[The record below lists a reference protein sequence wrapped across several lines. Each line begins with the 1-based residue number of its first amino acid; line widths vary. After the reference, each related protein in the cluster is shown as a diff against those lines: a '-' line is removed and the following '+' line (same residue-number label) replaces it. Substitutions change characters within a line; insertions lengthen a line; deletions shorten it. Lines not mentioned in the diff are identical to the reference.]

1 MISAAIEQ
9 YSPVSSTESSAGT
22 VRRVPITLIDY
33 SPTNPRT
40 SFDERGLHELA
51 ASIKSMGLLQPVTVR
66 PKAEGRYEVI
76 AGERRTRA
84 HVLAQLDTIDVI
96 VRDMADSDVLTAQ
109 TIENLQRADLTPIE
123 EADGFALLLSQDE
136 PPITVAELA
145 TRIGKSVGYVRSRVQ
160 LTHLVDEAKT
170 ALRANTLSLR
180 VALHIARLTEAD
192 QGDILPWATEMD
204 DWNGH
209 RPGERQV
216 ADEIE
221 RRYFLDLARTP
232 FDTKDATLVEGKPA
246 CVACPLRTGFDP
258 SLFPDIKKKDTCTD
272 RACFNAKRD
281 AHVTQVVQ
289 VQIGRA
295 QRKDKAT
302 PPPIVLLSA
311 GWETPRIEHFV
322 DTGDDDS
329 VVSFESFKQNEY
341 VIVRRGENCEHTRPG
356 VLVDGA
362 DAGKVQRICTD
373 AACKTH
379 RTFHVKS
386 PDTEDYRAKERE
398 RMKKLQQERVVLR
411 RVLDASIAAMPM
423 EQGVTLGRLDLQ
435 FVATAMVKR
444 FWYEHIKQMAKAR
457 GIEPAKP
464 KYGSPDYIGAMCTY
478 IEGLSET
485 EVLRFLMDLSLSS
498 DAWPTN
504 YGTDKPE
511 QLLALAK
518 RVGVDVA
525 AIRTEVHTAARAKAK
540 GSKKKTRTSKKVVS
554 KQGKG
559 SPHTE

>member
-1 MISAAIEQ
+1 MISAT
-9 YSPVSSTESSAGT
+9 TESSAGT

-145 TRIGKSVGYVRSRVQ
+145 IRIGKSVGYVRSRVQ
-160 LTHLVDEAKT
+160 LTHLVDEAKA

-180 VALHIARLTEAD
+180 VALQIARLTEVD
-192 QGDILPWATEMD
+192 QRDVLPWATETD

-216 ADEIE
+216 ADQIE
-221 RRYFLDLARTP
+221 QRYFLDLARAP
-232 FDTKDATLVEGKPA
+232 FDTKDTTLVEGKPA
-246 CVACPLRTGFDP
+246 CAACPLRTGFDP

-272 RACFNAKRD
+272 RACFTAKRD
-281 AHVTQVVQ
+281 AHVTQVVH
-289 VQIGRA
+289 VQIERA
-295 QRKDKAT
+295 QRKDIT
-302 PPPIVLLSA
+302 NPPPIAFVSA
-311 GWETPRIEHFV
+311 GWESPEIEHLV
-322 DTGDDDS
+322 GMGDEDS
-329 VVSFESFKQNEY
+329 RVSFESFKQSEY
-341 VIVRRGENCEHTRPG
+341 VIVKRGENCEHTRPG
-356 VLVDGA
+356 VLVDGP
-362 DAGKVQRICTD
+362 DAGKVLRICTD
-373 AACKTH
+373 AKCKTH
-379 RTFHVKS
+379 RAFGVKS
-386 PDTEDYRAKERE
+386 PDTQDYHAKERE
-398 RMKKLQQERVVLR
+398 RMKKMQQERIVLR
-411 RVLDASIAAMPM
+411 RVLDASIAAMPL
-423 EQGVTLGRLDLQ
+423 EQGCTLGRLELQ
-435 FVATAMVKR
+435 LVATALVKR
-444 FWYEHIKQMAKAR
+444 GWHEHIKQMAKAR
-457 GIEPAKP
+457 GIEPPKS
-464 KYGSPDYIGAMCTY
+464 KYGSPDYTAAMCTY
-478 IEGLSET
+478 IDGLNDT
-485 EVLRFLMDLSLSS
+485 DLLRLMVDMSLAS
-498 DAWPTN
+498 DAWPTS
-504 YGTDKPE
+504 YGLEKPE

-525 AIRTEVHTAARAKAK
+525 AIRTEVNTAARAKSK
-540 GSKKKTRTSKKVVS
+540 TKESKKKVNATKKMVS
-554 KQGKG
+554 KRGKG
-559 SPHTE
+559 SART